1 MYTERTDI
9 KRLAKDEVALEL
21 DDGTI
26 VAVSVSPVWEPN
38 NAGVVFTGK
47 ARCLCDDGESE
58 TCPHGQEIRTTFT
71 YNVAVGLVEERGIDK
86 IAKDVAMALIGEPT
100 ETPWSQEFLNNV
112 NIRKAAKV
120 AKQTKVN
127 LSKLI

>member
-9 KRLAKDEVALEL
+9 KNLAKDEVALEL

-26 VAVSVSPVWEPN
+26 VAVSVSSIWEPN

-47 ARCLCDDGESE
+47 ARCLCENGESE
-58 TCPHGQEIRTTFT
+58 TCSHGQEIATSFTF
-71 YNVAVGLVEERGIDK
+71 NVSSDLVELRGIGN
-86 IAKDVAMALIGEPT
+86 IAKDVAMALIGEPV
-100 ETPWSQEFLNNV
+100 EAPWSQELLSNV

-120 AKQTKVN
+120 AKKTKIE
-127 LSKLI
+127 LSKLL